1 MSVDE
6 ILSGNY
12 TDCHSETVY
21 RKAKSEWIVHD
32 VLHSD
37 PFTELVLCN
46 EMLMNEGDTSGG
58 LKVTFKTLLLSFF
71 W

>member
-1 MSVDE
+1 MPVDE

-12 TDCHSETVY
+12 TACQSETVY
-21 RKAKSEWIVHD
+21 RKAESEWIVHD

-37 PFTELVLCN
+37 PFTELVLCK
-46 EMLMNEGDTSGG
+46 EMLMNEDDTSGRIKG
-58 LKVTFKTLLLSFF
+58 YIKRLVLSLL